1 MSLRVNVK
9 KICLPI
15 KAAFDK
21 YYLPPAVVRSLNAR
35 RSFEGT
41 LELQSCYFLKSG
53 SDFFLL

>member
-1 MSLRVNVK
+1 VK